1 MVYKTRLNSMDQEKQ
16 YSNTKNA
23 IYMRKQHKNP
33 EWREKQC
40 EKIKNHIRSGGDF
53 TIRNVSNF
61 NDL

>member
-1 MVYKTRLNSMDQEKQ
+1 MDQEKQ